1 MGQLDNSG
9 DDKIILQG
17 MRFYGFH
24 GNRLEERI
32 LGQHFKV
39 NLKIE
44 TETLTSGVSDDLADT
59 VNYSDVYKDV
69 RRIMEE
75 EQYKLLERLAET
87 ISSKVLSY
95 DRVKAVEVEV
105 SKLQPSIK
113 DSQIEWAGVQI
124 YRRKPC

>member
-1 MGQLDNSG
+1 MAQLDNSG
-9 DDKIILQG
+9 DSKIILQG
-17 MRFYGFH
+17 MMFYGFH
-24 GNRLEERI
+24 GNRREERV

-44 TETLTSGVSDDLADT
+44 TETRISGVSDDLDDT

-69 RRIMEE
+69 QRIVEGE
-75 EQYKLLERLAET
+75 NYNLLERLAES
-87 ISSKVLSY
+87 ISGKVLSY

-105 SKLQPSIK
+105 SKLHPSIK

-124 YRRKPC
+124 YRCKPS